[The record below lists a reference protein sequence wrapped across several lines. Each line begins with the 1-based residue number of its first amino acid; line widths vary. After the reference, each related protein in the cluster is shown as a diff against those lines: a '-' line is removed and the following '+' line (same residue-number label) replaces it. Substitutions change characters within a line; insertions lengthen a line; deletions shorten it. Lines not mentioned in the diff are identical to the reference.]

1 MQVLPDNDPH
11 HLSSVMTNT
20 APRSRAGGMPDYLST
35 SGKAKYA
42 TKPSRN
48 AQASANQ
55 SAAPVSSGIHHR
67 LYQEKD
73 KYFERK
79 KKAEPNT
86 KEEEELKQCTFHPNA
101 SSPKRESNPQGVVVD
116 EAYNS

>member
-1 MQVLPDNDPH
+1 
-11 HLSSVMTNT
+11 
-20 APRSRAGGMPDYLST
+20 MPEYLST
-35 SGKAKYA
+35 SGKAKFT

-48 AQASANQ
+48 TQSSANQ
-55 SAAPVSSGIHHR
+55 SAAPVSGGIHHR

-79 KKAEPNT
+79 KKVEANT

-101 SSPKRESNPQGVVVD
+101 SSPKRESKPLGVIVD
-116 EAYNS
+116 EANIS